1 MPEGSVAVVT
11 GGSRNI
17 GAAIVA
23 RFAGSRSVVIGDLQP
38 PAQPLP
44 PHVHYVRADVTD
56 HEQCQ
61 ALFAHAESIGP
72 VDALVHSAAITAS
85 PVPIGRLDPLE
96 WRRVIDVNLNGAFN
110 VAHASIAALQRSR
123 GAAVLIASRAAR
135 VGYAALDP
143 SPAGTKPHYCAA
155 KAGVISLA
163 RSLALELAATGV
175 RVNCVAPGSIEG
187 DMIPRERWPAIAA
200 RVPLGRMGTPQEVAE
215 ACWFLCSPA
224 ASYVT
229 GHVLD
234 VNGGTWMN

>member
-1 MPEGSVAVVT
+1 MPDRPVAVVT

-23 RFAGSRSVVIGDLQP
+23 RFAGSHAVVIGDLQA

-44 PHVHYVRADVTD
+44 PHVHYVRVDVTD
-56 HEQCQ
+56 HGQCQ
-61 ALFAHAESIGP
+61 ALLARAESLGP
-72 VDALVHSAAITAS
+72 VDALLHSAAITAPAV
-85 PVPIGRLDPLE
+85 PVSRLDPLE
-96 WRRVIDVNLNGAFN
+96 WRRVVDVNLNGAFN
-110 VAHASIAALQRSR
+110 VAHAAIAALQRAR
-123 GAAVLIASRAAR
+123 GAAVLISSRAAR

-143 SPAGTKPHYCAA
+143 SPAGTKPHYCAS
-155 KAGVISLA
+155 KAALISLA
-163 RSLALELAATGV
+163 RSLAIELAASGV

-187 DMIPRERWPAIAA
+187 DMIARERWPAIAA
-200 RVPLGRMGTPQEVAE
+200 RVPLGRMGKPEDIAE